1 MKLCYKSDLYPHA
14 SPFPLS
20 SVPLF
25 FCSSILLFLYF
36 FVPLFFIFSFF
47 SLFPLFFCSF
57 VAMFLFFS
65 APVFICFSVLL
76 FFASCVPVFL
86 DNAIL
91 LFVSSSVF
99 PLSPFPCV
107 PSSHLPRAFYS
118 TTARVSRFLHSV
130 VSFHSYFFP
139 LFPYF
144 SRHYSFFRPFSR
156 FSLSSALLT
165 SNSLIW
171 FDWKQLHTSQ
181 SNKVIT
187 HLKELFYF
195 LWLGEELVAA
205 FTHGSL
211 RSKLL
216 LPSFT
221 CARQIWLFVY
231 LHFQQFLTSIR
242 GKHRLSCFA
251 HSHVPRMAHIL
262 VTYGMWISIV
272 GLQVNYS
279 LKSLLQRDSNLTS
292 HA

>member
-25 FCSSILLFLYF
+25 FFSSIFSFLCSSFSLSFPFFLCS
-36 FVPLFFIFSFF
+36 FVPLLQCSYF
-47 SLFPLFFCSF
+47 SLFLCSC
-57 VAMFLFFS
+57 V
-65 APVFICFSVLL
+65 PVFICFSVLL

-86 DNAIL
+86 DNTVL
-91 LFVSSSVF
+91 LFVSSSV
-99 PLSPFPCV
+99 LPCV

-130 VSFHSYFFP
+130 VSFHSHFFP

-156 FSLSSALLT
+156 FPLSSALLT

-187 HLKELFYF
+187 H
-195 LWLGEELVAA
+195 
-205 FTHGSL
+205 
-211 RSKLL
+211 SK
-216 LPSFT
+216 
-221 CARQIWLFVY
+221 
-231 LHFQQFLTSIR
+231 
-242 GKHRLSCFA
+242 
-251 HSHVPRMAHIL
+251 
-262 VTYGMWISIV
+262 
-272 GLQVNYS
+272 
-279 LKSLLQRDSNLTS
+279 
-292 HA
+292 